1 MSSALPDPAAVL
13 ATYLHEAVAEARIAY
28 EFVPISH
35 TYSALQACLAAEQ
48 ALAVL
53 RDALEAGGRHY
64 VVYMDETPSAGPLQ
78 NGNSGHDA
86 R

>member
-13 ATYLHEAVAEARIAY
+13 AAYLREAVAEARIAY

-53 RDALEAGGRHY
+53 RDALEAGGAALRRVHGRNAISRPFA
-64 VVYMDETPSAGPLQ
+64 EWELGP
-78 NGNSGHDA
+78 
-86 R
+86 